1 MLVQAELASQVC
13 VLVVHS
19 SISIQRRKERMM
31 EMLYLT
37 IHQNILFTVIWHMVN
52 AKSHNSRRV
61 DCSAPLRDDQSEV
74 DLYV

>member
-1 MLVQAELASQVC
+1 
-13 VLVVHS
+13 
-19 SISIQRRKERMM
+19 M

-37 IHQNILFTVIWHMVN
+37 IHSHNISFTVIWHMVK